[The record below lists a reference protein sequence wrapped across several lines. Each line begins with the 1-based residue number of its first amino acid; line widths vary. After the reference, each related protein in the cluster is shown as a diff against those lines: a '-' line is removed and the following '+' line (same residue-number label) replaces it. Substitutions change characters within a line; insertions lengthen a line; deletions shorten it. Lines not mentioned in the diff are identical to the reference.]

1 MSDFIEALKEFANA
15 VINTISTYAHSDW
28 AYVINT
34 NVAEAVKY
42 VSDTAVTITREFL
55 DIFGR

>member
-15 VINTISTYAHSDW
+15 VINTVSTYVHSDW
-28 AYVINT
+28 SYVINT

-55 DIFGR
+55 DAFGR